1 MKRNPNG
8 IRFLNANPNSK
19 KTSHALKILNES
31 DFFFQPRNREPTKLK
46 TSSVL
51 LRRLVTS
58 AVHVPT
64 YRNNGLAH
72 LPESLLR

>member
-31 DFFFQPRNREPTKLK
+31 DFFFSPEIANQTKDKLC
-46 TSSVL
+46 
-51 LRRLVTS
+51 VTQKSCNLCS
-58 AVHVPT
+58 AHS
-64 YRNNGLAH
+64 H
-72 LPESLLR
+72 L